1 MSFRSSPARVVSWI
15 LRAILVTTTAA
26 AAAATPTSTRVPV
39 LVELFTSQSCSS
51 CPPAEALTQQ
61 LYRQQPIDGVEIL
74 VLAEHVDYWN
84 HLSWR
89 DPYSSAERTE
99 RQRRYAR
106 QLGNGGRVYTPQ
118 AVVDGR
124 FDVIGSQRDD
134 LIAAIQQAARVA
146 HVPLRFDVQPSGH
159 RRWQI
164 RVTPLPPAAGAID
177 YAVALVQDG
186 VLTSIP
192 RGENAGARLVE
203 DSVVLQWIEADE
215 RGLADLQLPALPDA
229 GGWRVIVFAQRRDTG
244 AVIGSAQQRLSTS
257 R

>member
-1 MSFRSSPARVVSWI
+1 MSFRCSPARVVSWI
-15 LRAILVTTTAA
+15 LRAVLVTTTAA
-26 AAAATPTSTRVPV
+26 AAAATPTSARVPV

-61 LYRQQPIDGVEIL
+61 LYRQQPIDGVELL

-84 HLSWR
+84 HLSWH

-146 HVPLRFDVQPSGH
+146 HAPLRFDVQPSGDQ
-159 RRWQI
+159 RWQA
-164 RVTPLPPAAGAID
+164 RVTPLPPAAGAVD
-177 YAVALVQDG
+177 YLVALVQDG
-186 VLTSIP
+186 VVTSIP

-203 DSVVLQWIEADE
+203 DSVVHALVEADA
-215 RGLADLQLPALPDA
+215 RGVADLRLPASADA
-229 GGWRVIVFAQRRDTG
+229 SGWRVVAFAKRRDSG
-244 AVIGSAQQRLSTS
+244 VVIGSAQQRLSHL